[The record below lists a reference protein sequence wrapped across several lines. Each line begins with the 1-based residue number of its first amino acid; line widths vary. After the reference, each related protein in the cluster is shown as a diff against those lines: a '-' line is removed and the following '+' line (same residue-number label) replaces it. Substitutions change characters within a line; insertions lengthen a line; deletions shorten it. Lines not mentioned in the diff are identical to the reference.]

1 MIMRRVLELRQAD
14 VVQLFYGFKYYL
26 CDFSVIERS
35 DG

>member
-14 VVQLFYGFKYYL
+14 VVQLFDGFKYYL